1 MRPCSYEPHNRANLL
16 VFLVVAS
23 VKILESKLS
32 LTTTTNRFYHQYR
45 INPDVL
51 GVDMFPNLGSRASP
65 PSHLNTKEMG
75 GGQKGIYLIKH

>member
-16 VFLVVAS
+16 VFLVLAS
-23 VKILESKLS
+23 VKTLESTQS
-32 LTTTTNRFYHQYR
+32 LTTTTNRFYNKYA

-51 GVDMFPNLGSRASP
+51 GVDGNWVRP

-75 GGQKGIYLIKH
+75 GGGKGKFYLII